1 MLVEFILFAI
11 LGWVA
16 FAPPVNP
23 PGRTVLMILFFVLMI
38 LWLVVGVTGF
48 NMGGLRFPQR

>member
-1 MLVEFILFAI
+1 MLFEFVLFGI

-23 PGRTVLMILFFVLMI
+23 PGRTILMILFFVLMI
-38 LWLVVGVTGF
+38 LWLVVGMTGF
-48 NMGGLRFPQR
+48 SMSGLHFPQR

>member
-1 MLVEFILFAI
+1 MLFEFVLFAI

-23 PGRTVLMILFFVLMI
+23 PGRTVLMIVFFVLMI
-38 LWLVVGVTGF
+38 LWLVVGMTGF
-48 NMGGLRFPQR
+48 SLSGLHVPR